1 MTTTR
6 VLGFIGIVGGAVLLV
21 AFLPSLGIPPDFN
34 TWRLVLFPAGAIAVP
49 IAAFRFGALGSTAWS
64 WLAAVA
70 VIATNA
76 AHIVFTI
83 VGSGRGSPFG
93 DFGLAWHWVAFAMWL
108 SDGLLGLAILRAG
121 GLTRWGAAALA
132 LGSPLAVLGMGRF
145 ELTSPSNPTIFGPI
159 ALIGVALNG
168 VGWVLL
174 GLDLVRPTKVEQAA
188 VPGRTSTRPA

>member
-6 VLGFIGIVGGAVLLV
+6 VLGVIGILGGAVLLI
-21 AFLPSLGIPPDFN
+21 AFLPSLGIPPDVN
-34 TWRLVLFPAGAIAVP
+34 TWRLVLFNVGAMAIAV
-49 IAAFRFGALGSTAWS
+49 AAFRLGALGSTAWS

-76 AHIVFTI
+76 AHIAFTV
-83 VGSGRGSPFG
+83 VGSGLESPFAG
-93 DFGLAWHWVAFAMWL
+93 DFGLAWHWLAFAMWL

-121 GLTRWGAAALA
+121 ELTRWGGAVLA
-132 LGSPLAVLGMGRF
+132 IGSPLAVLGMGRF
-145 ELTSPSNPTIFGPI
+145 ELTSPENPTIFAPI

-168 VGWVLL
+168 IGWVLL
-174 GLDLVRPTKVEQAA
+174 GLDLVRPTKVDQA